1 MLMAAQQ
8 EINIPKEVAEVM
20 HQLTEAG
27 FEAYAV
33 GGCIRDLLLKREPK
47 DWDVTTNAKPEEIQG
62 LFPDAFYENQFGTV
76 GVKTESDDPALKVV
90 EVTTYRTEGKYTD
103 RRHPDSV
110 QFAEKLEDDLA
121 RRDFTVN
128 AIAFGAKRQATSDK
142 AQEYEIVDPYGGQE
156 DLKAK
161 VIRTVGEPAVRFG
174 EDALRLIRAVRFAA
188 DLEFTIEDGTSK
200 ALEANADLLAEITPE
215 RIGEELKKLLMTDR
229 ADYGIELLREYRLMR
244 HVLPELE
251 EGWGMGQN
259 KHHIYTVW
267 EHNVRSLKYA
277 AEKGYSLEVRMA
289 SLLHD
294 VGKSRTKQ
302 GEGPNSTF
310 YGHEVVGAKMAKIM
324 LRRLGYG
331 NDFTDYVTTL
341 IRAHMFNYD
350 PEVVTDASVR
360 RLVAKVGAEKMRD
373 LVAVREAD
381 RIGSGVPKA
390 VPYRLRHFM
399 YRVEKVLPEPTSR
412 KQMRVAGDELIKELG
427 FEPGPRMGAIL
438 DAMFEEIID
447 DPEKNDRKTLL
458 KRAKELNALS
468 DEDLSLLRRA
478 AKEKYEAVL
487 AEEDDEIKSKY
498 RVQ

>member
-1 MLMAAQQ
+1 
-8 EINIPKEVAEVM
+8 
-20 HQLTEAG
+20 
-27 FEAYAV
+27 
-33 GGCIRDLLLKREPK
+33 
-47 DWDVTTNAKPEEIQG
+47 
-62 LFPDAFYENQFGTV
+62 
-76 GVKTESDDPALKVV
+76 
-90 EVTTYRTEGKYTD
+90 
-103 RRHPDSV
+103 
-110 QFAEKLEDDLA
+110 
-121 RRDFTVN
+121 
-128 AIAFGAKRQATSDK
+128 
-142 AQEYEIVDPYGGQE
+142 
-156 DLKAK
+156 
-161 VIRTVGEPAVRFG
+161 
-174 EDALRLIRAVRFAA
+174 
-188 DLEFTIEDGTSK
+188 
-200 ALEANADLLAEITPE
+200 
-215 RIGEELKKLLMTDR
+215 MTDR

-399 YRVEKVLPEPTSR
+399 YRVEKVLTEPTSR